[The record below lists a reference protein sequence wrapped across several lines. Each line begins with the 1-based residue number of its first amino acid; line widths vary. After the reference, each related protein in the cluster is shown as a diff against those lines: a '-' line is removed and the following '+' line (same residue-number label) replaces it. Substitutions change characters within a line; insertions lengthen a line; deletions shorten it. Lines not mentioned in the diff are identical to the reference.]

1 MSIKQTFRAFTV
13 ASLLLEQMSAIATN
27 ARLEDY
33 QSKTIKPEL
42 NIDWVLGAIP
52 AQTAF
57 LAFSVE
63 LGIKTLLIKSNTIL
77 EPRGHNLKVL
87 FDKLP
92 QEIKTHIY
100 NGLAEDIE
108 DLDMK
113 KFNTLLDKN
122 AKSFES
128 WRYFHETESLSCD
141 KDFLGRLLIS
151 IHNFT
156 VNNNH

>member
-13 ASLLLEQMSAIATN
+13 SSLLLEQMSAIALK
-27 ARLEDY
+27 ARLDNY
-33 QSKTIKPEL
+33 NSKIINPEL
-42 NIDWVLGAIP
+42 NIDWVLAAIP

-57 LAFSVE
+57 LAFSIE
-63 LGIKTLLIKSNTIL
+63 LGIKTLLIKSNSIL

-92 QEIKTHIY
+92 QEIKVNIY
-100 NGLAEDIE
+100 DDLAKDIE
-108 DLDMK
+108 NLDETE
-113 KFNTLLDKN
+113 FSTLLDKN

-156 VNNNH
+156 VNNNY